1 MKHIYVARQPVLDK
15 NSEICAYEVLYRDS
29 KQTSKVENDR
39 YASAAVVSSLLN
51 QFGTKRIL
59 GDKRAFIKIDEK
71 FLLNDI
77 IFSVPKEFFIF
88 SIFSHVK
95 MSEKIIERIQQL
107 HEKGYILAIDNIAL
121 TQDILQERYGMV
133 LNHISYFKVLLQGQ
147 ADTDIK
153 ACIEAL
159 HTKGIKV
166 IGVKIEDEARFEHAK
181 RLQCDAFEGYYFAQP
196 KIIENAQYN
205 PTRMAVLR
213 LYNMLMED
221 RNIDEAADE
230 FEQNPEI
237 TVQLLQFIN
246 SAAFHF
252 RKKISSIHHVIV
264 LIGRIQLAKWLMLM
278 IYSKSVSST
287 FETSALMLMV
297 KNRTELMERILK
309 EIRPDAR
316 SNMLGE
322 AYMVGVLS
330 LMDTLFGMPLE
341 EILQNINVS
350 DEVKD
355 ALLYDKGLF
364 GEIYR
369 VVRSTEHMD
378 INTIVDFEMKYRLA
392 PNKIKDIIMSSIEE
406 VAKLEN
412 PSENEV

>member
-1 MKHIYVARQPVLDK
+1 MKHVYVARQPVLDK
-15 NSEICAYEVLYRDS
+15 SSEICAYEILYRDS
-29 KQTSKVENDR
+29 RQSNKIDNDR
-39 YASAAVVSSLLN
+39 HASAAVISSILN
-51 QFGTKRIL
+51 QFGTKKLL
-59 GDKRAFIKIDEK
+59 GDKRAFVKIDEK

-77 IFSVPKEFFIF
+77 IFSVPKEFFVF
-88 SIFSHVK
+88 SLFSTVT
-95 MSEKIIERIQQL
+95 MSEKIVERLGQL
-107 HEKGYILAIDNIAL
+107 HSKGYVLGIDNMTL
-121 TQDILQERYGMV
+121 TTEAIEDKYEDV
-133 LNHISYFKVLLQGQ
+133 LDFISYFKIFMQESVELKKNIAQ
-147 ADTDIK
+147 
-153 ACIEAL
+153 L
-159 HTKGIKV
+159 HKKGVKV
-166 IGVKIEDEARFEHAK
+166 IGVKIEDEESFELAK
-181 RLQCDAFEGYYFAQP
+181 NLNCDAFEGYYFAQP

-230 FEQNPEI
+230 FEKNPEI

-246 SAAFHF
+246 SAAFSF

-278 IYSKSVSST
+278 IYSKSVASS
-287 FETSALMLMV
+287 FEISPLMLMV

-330 LMDTLFGMPLE
+330 LMDTLFSMPLE

-364 GEIYR
+364 GDIYK

-378 INTIVDFEMKYRLA
+378 INTIVDFEMKYKLA

-412 PSENEV
+412 PSENEE

>member
-1 MKHIYVARQPVLDK
+1 MKHVYVARQPVLDRES
-15 NSEICAYEVLYRDS
+15 NICAYEVLYRDS
-29 KQTSKVENDR
+29 HQTNKIDNDR
-39 YASAAVVSSLLN
+39 FASAAVVSSVLN

-59 GDKRAFIKIDEK
+59 GDKRAFVKIDEK

-77 IFSVPKEFFIF
+77 IFSVPKEFFVF
-88 SIFSHVK
+88 SIFSNVK
-95 MSEKIIERIQQL
+95 MSEKIVERIEQL
-107 HEKGYILAIDNIAL
+107 HKKGYILGIDNIQL
-121 TQDILQERYGMV
+121 TQEVLEERYSTV
-133 LNHISYFKVLLQGQ
+133 LNFISYFKLFIEENEELQEC
-147 ADTDIK
+147 IK
-153 ACIEAL
+153 RL
-159 HTKGIKV
+159 HAKDIKV
-166 IGVKIEDEARFEHAK
+166 IGVKIEDEESFEYAK
-181 RLQCDAFEGYYFAQP
+181 YLQCDAFEGYYFAKP

-230 FEQNPEI
+230 FEKNPEI

-246 SAAFHF
+246 SAAFSF

-278 IYSKSVSST
+278 IYSKSVSSS
-287 FETSALMLMV
+287 FETSPLMLMV

-309 EIRPDAR
+309 EIRSDAR

-330 LMDTLFGMPLE
+330 LMDTLFSMPLE

-364 GEIYR
+364 GEIYK

-412 PSENEV
+412 PSENEA

>member
-1 MKHIYVARQPVLDK
+1 MKHVYVARQPVLDK
-15 NSEICAYEVLYRDS
+15 NSDICAYEVLYRDAKQSS
-29 KQTSKVENDR
+29 KFDNDR
-39 YASAAVVSSLLN
+39 HASASVISTVLN

-59 GDKRAFIKIDEK
+59 GDKHAFVKVDEK

-88 SIFSHVK
+88 SIFASVK
-95 MSEKIIERIQQL
+95 MSERVVERIEQL
-107 HEKGYILAIDNIAL
+107 RAKGYLLGIDNIN
-121 TQDILQERYGMV
+121 
-133 LNHISYFKVLLQGQ
+133 LNEDVMEKYRAVMPYLSYFKIFVEESAGLKQS
-147 ADTDIK
+147 
-153 ACIEAL
+153 IEML
-159 HTKGIKV
+159 HAKNIKV
-166 IGVKIEDEARFEHAK
+166 IGVKIEDEESFELAK
-181 RLQCDAFEGYYFAQP
+181 KLGCDAFEGYYFAQP
-196 KIIENAQYN
+196 KIMENAQYN

-230 FEQNPEI
+230 FEKNPEI

-246 SAAFHF
+246 SAAFSF
-252 RKKISSIHHVIV
+252 KKKISSIHHVIV

-278 IYSKSVSST
+278 IYSKSVTSGI
-287 FETSALMLMV
+287 ETSPLMLMV

-309 EIRPDAR
+309 EVRPNAR

-330 LMDTLFGMPLE
+330 LMDTLFSMPLE
-341 EILQNINVS
+341 EILNNINVS
-350 DEVKD
+350 DEVKE
-355 ALLYDKGLF
+355 ALLEDRGLF
-364 GEIYR
+364 GEIYK
-369 VVRSTEHMD
+369 VVRSSEHMD

-392 PNKIKDIIMSSIEE
+392 PNKIKDILMSSIEE

-412 PSENEV
+412 PSENEE

>member
-1 MKHIYVARQPVLDK
+1 MKHVYVARQPVLDK
-15 NSEICAYEVLYRDS
+15 SSEICAYEILYRDS
-29 KQTSKVENDR
+29 RQSNKINNDR
-39 YASAAVVSSLLN
+39 HASAAVISSILN
-51 QFGTKRIL
+51 QFGTKKLL
-59 GDKRAFIKIDEK
+59 GDKRAFVKIDEK

-77 IFSVPKEFFIF
+77 IFSVPKEFFVF
-88 SIFSHVK
+88 SIFSTVT
-95 MSEKIIERIQQL
+95 MSEKIVERLGQL
-107 HEKGYILAIDNIAL
+107 HSKGYVLGIDN
-121 TQDILQERYGMV
+121 MV
-133 LNHISYFKVLLQGQ
+133 LTVEAIEEKYGIVLDALSYFKVFIQES
-147 ADTDIK
+147 
-153 ACIEAL
+153 EAL
-159 HTKGIKV
+159 QENIARLHKKNIKV
-166 IGVKIEDEARFEHAK
+166 IGVKIEDEKAFELAK
-181 RLQCDAFEGYYFAQP
+181 SLNCDAFEGYYFAQP

-230 FEQNPEI
+230 FEKNPEI

-246 SAAFHF
+246 SAAFSF

-264 LIGRIQLAKWLMLM
+264 LIGRIELAKWLMLM
-278 IYSKSVSST
+278 IYSKSVASS
-287 FETSALMLMV
+287 FEISPLMLMV

-330 LMDTLFGMPLE
+330 LMDTLFSMPLE

-364 GEIYR
+364 GDIYK

-378 INTIVDFEMKYRLA
+378 INTIVDFEMKYKLA

-412 PSENEV
+412 PSENEE

>member
-1 MKHIYVARQPVLDK
+1 MKRIYVARQPVLDQ
-15 NSEICAYEVLYRDS
+15 NSEICGYEILYRDS
-29 KQTSKVENDR
+29 HQTNKIDNDR
-39 YASAAVVSSLLN
+39 HASAAVISSILN
-51 QFGTKRIL
+51 QFGTKKLL
-59 GDKRAFIKIDEK
+59 GDKRAFVKIDEK

-77 IFSVPKEFFIF
+77 IFSVPKEFFVF
-88 SIFSHVK
+88 SIFSTVV
-95 MSEKIIERIQQL
+95 MSEKIVERIEQL
-107 HEKGYILAIDNIAL
+107 HSKGYILGIDNMAL
-121 TQDILQERYGMV
+121 TAEAIEDTYEDV
-133 LNHISYFKVLLQGQ
+133 LDFISYFKIFIQESEELKKNIAQ
-147 ADTDIK
+147 
-153 ACIEAL
+153 L
-159 HTKGIKV
+159 HKKGVKV
-166 IGVKIEDEARFEHAK
+166 IGVKIEDEEAFELAK
-181 RLQCDAFEGYYFAQP
+181 KLKCDAFEGYYFAQP

-230 FEQNPEI
+230 FEKNPEI

-246 SAAFHF
+246 SAAFSF

-278 IYSKSVSST
+278 IYSKSVASS
-287 FETSALMLMV
+287 FEISPLMLMV

-330 LMDTLFGMPLE
+330 LMDTLFSMPLE
-341 EILQNINVS
+341 EILKNINVS
-350 DEVKD
+350 DEVQD

-364 GEIYR
+364 GDIYK
-369 VVRSTEHMD
+369 VVRSTEKMD
-378 INTIVDFEMKYRLA
+378 INTIVDFEMKYKLA
-392 PNKIKDIIMSSIEE
+392 PNKIKDIIVTAIEE

-412 PSENEV
+412 PSENEE

>member
-1 MKHIYVARQPVLDK
+1 MKRIYVARQPVLDQ
-15 NSEICAYEVLYRDS
+15 NSEICGYEILYRDS
-29 KQTSKVENDR
+29 HQTNKIDNDR
-39 YASAAVVSSLLN
+39 HASAAVISSILN
-51 QFGTKRIL
+51 QFGTKKLL
-59 GDKRAFIKIDEK
+59 GDKRAFVKIDEK

-77 IFSVPKEFFIF
+77 IFSVPKEFFVF
-88 SIFSHVK
+88 SIFSTVV
-95 MSEKIIERIQQL
+95 MSEKIVERIEQLHSKGYILGIDNMALTAEAIEDTYEDVLDFISYFKIFIQESKELKKNIAQL
-107 HEKGYILAIDNIAL
+107 HEKG
-121 TQDILQERYGMV
+121 V
-133 LNHISYFKVLLQGQ
+133 
-147 ADTDIK
+147 
-153 ACIEAL
+153 
-159 HTKGIKV
+159 KV
-166 IGVKIEDEARFEHAK
+166 IGVKIEDEEAFELAK
-181 RLQCDAFEGYYFAQP
+181 KLKCDAFEGYYFAQP

-230 FEQNPEI
+230 FEKNPEI

-246 SAAFHF
+246 SAAFSF

-278 IYSKSVSST
+278 IYSKSVASS
-287 FETSALMLMV
+287 FEISPLMLMV

-330 LMDTLFGMPLE
+330 LMDTLFSMPLE
-341 EILQNINVS
+341 EILKNINVS
-350 DEVKD
+350 DEVQD

-364 GEIYR
+364 GDIYK
-369 VVRSTEHMD
+369 VVRSTEKMD
-378 INTIVDFEMKYRLA
+378 INTIVDFEIKYKLA
-392 PNKIKDIIMSSIEE
+392 PNKIKDIIVTALEE

-412 PSENEV
+412 PSENEE